1 MKTKVSGLI
10 NRIWRKFSDS
20 NKSIRYIEKTG
31 ATSWLPGYKY
41 QKVMNGLKKA
51 AKLIL
56 LKNSLENNFLIK
68 NPINNAKKIFEIQI
82 R

>member
-20 NKSIRYIEKTG
+20 NKSIRYIVKTG
-31 ATSWLPGYKY
+31 DTSWLPGYKY